1 MSIAFTD
8 THLTPAAVL
17 AGGVVVVSAK
27 RGTVVLVGNAPAAPI
42 RH

>member
-8 THLTPAAVL
+8 TFQTAAAVP
-17 AGGVVVVSAK
+17 AGVVVVSPK
-27 RGTVVLVGNAPAAPI
+27 RGTVVLVGRIPATPV

>member
-8 THLTPAAVL
+8 TNFTLAALPA
-17 AGGVVVVSAK
+17 GVVVVSPK
-27 RGTVVLVGNAPAAPI
+27 RGTVVLVGFAPAAPI